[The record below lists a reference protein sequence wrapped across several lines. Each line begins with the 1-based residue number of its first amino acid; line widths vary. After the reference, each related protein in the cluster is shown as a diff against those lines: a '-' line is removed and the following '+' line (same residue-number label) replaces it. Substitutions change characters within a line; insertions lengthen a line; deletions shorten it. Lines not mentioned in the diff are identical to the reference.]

1 MFYYEH
7 PYKPIL
13 FKDTKKIIIGTLPPP
28 RFFLKDLKEED
39 VDFPYGSKD
48 NLLWRILN
56 KIFLLDLEFKNTKN
70 AIEQRFSFL
79 EKNQIGVCD
88 IVQSC
93 KKERLDSSDSSMN
106 DIVLRDILNYLK
118 VYKNINTILFT
129 GKNSKNSPEYF
140 FRQILKKRNI
150 NFEKIENI
158 FLRVHKPGLCN
169 RKSA

>member
-13 FKDTKKIIIGTLPPP
+13 FKDTKRIIVGTLPPP

-48 NLLWRILN
+48 NLLWKILN

-70 AIEQRFSFL
+70 AIEQRLSFL

-106 DIVLRDILNYLK
+106 DIVLTRIL
-118 VYKNINTILFT
+118 
-129 GKNSKNSPEYF
+129 
-140 FRQILKKRNI
+140 Q
-150 NFEKIENI
+150 
-158 FLRVHKPGLCN
+158 
-169 RKSA
+169 